1 MNFLAELGASRTTL
15 KKAPKPKEK
24 NVTERLATLGTR
36 NQADAI
42 KISYTDA
49 LDAHAAAGFSG
60 ATPTAQNTAKVLVL
74 QRNCV
79 DASELDRILSQ
90 DKADTSRAAD
100 FVVLPEGAHHEGGA
114 ATLEGNALLRSLAA
128 VVRKHAC
135 WAVLGTMGELV
146 RSITCCVN
154 DRCLRG
160 VDAFTAVF
168 SLLLCLSLTLCLG
181 PCLSLTLC
189 LGPCL
194 CPCLC
199 LGL

>member
-24 NVTERLATLGTR
+24 NVTERLAALGTR

-42 KISYTDA
+42 QISYTDA
-49 LDAHAAAGFSG
+49 LDAHLAAGFSG

-79 DASELDRILSQ
+79 DASELDRIISQ

-146 RSITCCVN
+146 RSH
-154 DRCLRG
+154 
-160 VDAFTAVF
+160 VF
-168 SLLLCLSLTLCLG
+168 LTIVSEVLMPCSECSLSSCSLCLTLTLCLG
-181 PCLSLTLC
+181 PI
-189 LGPCL
+189 L

-199 LGL
+199 LCL